1 MGGWGKYSLSGQVP
15 WEFWP
20 ASSWA
25 GAAEVFWS
33 VTGVKGGLI
42 ENRLRLTHSLTLK
55 VTWYKGPKLLKNL
68 GISQENIPV
77 AARLRKR

>member
-25 GAAEVFWS
+25 GAAEVFWL
-33 VTGVKGGLI
+33 VTDVKGDLI
-42 ENRLRLTHSLTLK
+42 ENRLCVS
-55 VTWYKGPKLLKNL
+55 PA
-68 GISQENIPV
+68 P
-77 AARLRKR
+77 

>member
-1 MGGWGKYSLSGQVP
+1 MGGWGKYSLSGQLP

-33 VTGVKGGLI
+33 VTGVKGDLI
-42 ENRLRLTHSLTLK
+42 ENRLCVS
-55 VTWYKGPKLLKNL
+55 PA
-68 GISQENIPV
+68 P
-77 AARLRKR
+77 